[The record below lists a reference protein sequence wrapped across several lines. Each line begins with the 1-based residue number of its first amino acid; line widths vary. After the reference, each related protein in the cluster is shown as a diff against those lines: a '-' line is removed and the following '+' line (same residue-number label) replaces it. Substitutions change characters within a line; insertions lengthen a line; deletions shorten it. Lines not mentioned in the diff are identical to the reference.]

1 MANVLVSESSLS
13 AIADAIR
20 SKNGSQ
26 ETYKPSQMADAIE
39 AISGGGITPTGTIN
53 ITENGTHDVTNYAS
67 ANVNV
72 PSSGSTLGT
81 KTITE
86 NGTYSASNDSLDGFS
101 AVTVNVSSSGGGTSG
116 TLVGDGTTKSFSI
129 SLNSAPSHLVVY
141 ATESDIGTDNTWS
154 TMNAMYNSSDDYYQ
168 IGQRYGAS
176 NYSGTRKTNSSATYA
191 NGVFTLPLTYAP
203 RANVTYYW
211 FAW

>member
-1 MANVLVSESSLS
+1 MANILVNESSLS
-13 AIADAIR
+13 AIANAIR

-26 ETYKPSQMADAIE
+26 ETYKPSQMADAILN
-39 AISGGGITPTGTIN
+39 ISGGGSTP
-53 ITENGTHDVTNYAS
+53 V
-67 ANVNV
+67 
-72 PSSGSTLGT
+72 LGT

-116 TLVGDGTTKSFSI
+116 TLVGDGTTKSFGI
-129 SLNSAPSHLVVY
+129 SLDAAPSHLIVY
-141 ATESDIGTDNTWS
+141 AKESNIGTDNTWS
-154 TMNAMYNSSDDYYQ
+154 TMNAMYNSSDDHYQ

-176 NYSGTRKTNSSATYA
+176 NYSGTRKPNSGATYA
-191 NGVFTLPLTYAP
+191 NGIFTLPLTYAP

-211 FAW
+211 YAW